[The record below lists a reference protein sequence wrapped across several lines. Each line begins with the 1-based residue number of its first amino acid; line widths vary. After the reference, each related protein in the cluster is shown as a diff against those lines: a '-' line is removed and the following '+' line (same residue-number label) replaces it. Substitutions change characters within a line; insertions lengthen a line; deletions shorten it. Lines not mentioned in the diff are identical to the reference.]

1 MSRQSALCSI
11 CFEMEKAGKF
21 IQRIEKQ
28 HMISQQHLKIAYAA
42 LIVLVPCPHKPGA
55 EQLLEEGGR
64 A

>member
-1 MSRQSALCSI
+1 
-11 CFEMEKAGKF
+11 MEKAGKF

-42 LIVLVPCPHKPGA
+42 LIVLIPCPHKPGA
-55 EQLLEEGGR
+55 EQLLEEGRR